1 MTRVLGLSGVGFVL
15 AGMLALALAACFVG
29 RAEAA
34 SGASVVAGDGALTLK
49 WSAVKGA
56 AGYRVSWRGRV
67 LKGGKPTAA
76 WSKKW
81 LGLKVLKAS
90 ARSYKAAGLV
100 NGAQYQLRLESKAKA
115 KKSRWVVRSTSLS
128 SPKAVTPT
136 PTPTPAPTPTPG
148 GIPATTPG
156 APTSV
161 LATSVG
167 QGRVT
172 VSWTA
177 PASDGGSAIT
187 GYTVRASGDSSQA
200 CATNGALSC
209 TVAGLA
215 NGTAYTFTVV
225 ATSAIGNSGASAAS
239 GAVTPATCATGG
251 VCVVGDSGPGG
262 GTVFYAPGAA
272 FTEVGTACFS
282 SCRYLEVAPA
292 PGWSSVGGVDP
303 EYQWG
308 GGNGTVVG
316 SCSNKIISGATGT
329 AIGSGYANTAAI
341 ITACDQSSGND
352 SAPAARAAWTY
363 VPTVGGVSIP
373 GWFLPSKDEAMA
385 LDKSDVGGFVFHND
399 YWTSSQ
405 VGTPG
410 FEANNAWYQWIG
422 YLTSSLGDH
431 KQQSFRVRPIRAF

>member
-1 MTRVLGLSGVGFVL
+1 MTRVLGVSGVRFLL
-15 AGMLALALAACFVG
+15 AGVLALAFVACFVG

-34 SGASVVAGDGALTLK
+34 SGASVVAGDRALTLN

-81 LGLKVLKAS
+81 LGLKVLNS
-90 ARSYKAAGLV
+90 SVLSYKVTGLA
-100 NGAQYQLRLESKAKA
+100 NGAQYQIRLESKAKT
-115 KKSRWVVRSTSLS
+115 KKSRWVARSTLVA
-128 SPKAVTPT
+128 SPKAV
-136 PTPTPAPTPTPG
+136 
-148 GIPATTPG
+148 TPG

-225 ATSAIGNSGASAAS
+225 ATSAVGNSAASAAS

-251 VCVVGDSGPGG
+251 VCAVGDSGPGG

-316 SCSNKIISGATGT
+316 SCSNKIISGAAGT
-329 AIGSGYANTAAI
+329 AIGSGFANTAAI
-341 ITACDQSSGND
+341 ITACPASSGND

-385 LDKSDVGGFVFHND
+385 LDASDVGGFVFHND

>member
-1 MTRVLGLSGVGFVL
+1 MTKVLGLSGVRFLL
-15 AGMLALALAACFVG
+15 AGVLGLALAACFVG

-34 SGASVVAGDGALTLK
+34 SGASVVAGDRALTLN
-49 WSAVKGA
+49 WSALKGA
-56 AGYRVSWRGRV
+56 AAYRVSWHGRV

-81 LGLKVLKAS
+81 LGLKVLNS
-90 ARSYKAAGLV
+90 SVLSYKFTGLA
-100 NGAQYQLRLESKAKA
+100 NGAQYQIRLESKAKA
-115 KKSRWVVRSTSLS
+115 KKSRWVVRSTPVA
-128 SPKAVTPT
+128 SPKAV
-136 PTPTPAPTPTPG
+136 
-148 GIPATTPG
+148 TPG

-167 QGRVT
+167 QGRAT
-172 VSWTA
+172 VSWKA
-177 PASDGGSAIT
+177 PVSNGGSAIT

-225 ATSAIGNSGASAAS
+225 ATSAVGNSGASAAS

-262 GTVFYAPGAA
+262 GTVFYAPGTA
-272 FTEVGTACFS
+272 FTDVGTACFS

-292 PGWSSVGGVDP
+292 PGWSSGGSTDP
-303 EYQWG
+303 TYQWG

-316 SCSNKIISGATGT
+316 SCSNKIITGATGT

-373 GWFLPSKDEAMA
+373 GWFLPSKDEAFA
-385 LDKSDVGGFVFHND
+385 LDASDVGGLTYHHE

-405 VGTPG
+405 SSALS
-410 FEANNAWYQWIG
+410 FEANNAFYQYIG
-422 YLTSSLGDH
+422 YSGQQGDH
-431 KQQSFRVRPIRAF
+431 KQQSFHVRPIRAF

>member
-1 MTRVLGLSGVGFVL
+1 M
-15 AGMLALALAACFVG
+15 
-29 RAEAA
+29 
-34 SGASVVAGDGALTLK
+34 
-49 WSAVKGA
+49 
-56 AGYRVSWRGRV
+56 
-67 LKGGKPTAA
+67 
-76 WSKKW
+76 
-81 LGLKVLKAS
+81 
-90 ARSYKAAGLV
+90 
-100 NGAQYQLRLESKAKA
+100 
-115 KKSRWVVRSTSLS
+115 
-128 SPKAVTPT
+128 
-136 PTPTPAPTPTPG
+136 
-148 GIPATTPG
+148 
-156 APTSV
+156 
-161 LATSVG
+161 
-167 QGRVT
+167 
-172 VSWTA
+172 
-177 PASDGGSAIT
+177 
-187 GYTVRASGDSSQA
+187 
-200 CATNGALSC
+200 C

-282 SCRYLEVAPA
+282 SCRYLEAAPA

-385 LDKSDVGGFVFHND
+385 LDASDVGGFVFHND